1 MPYLEKKQEI
11 FASIT
16 LIFDILNNTLAL
28 PKWNIV
34 VDGVA
39 ELTPERYFVK
49 TSIGDMMSTR
59 LETITDD
66 RITIKLEGSFIEK
79 IGYKLIPMENSTEVI
94 VWSEFPNE
102 INREKLDLLVG
113 LFLKSLKKY
122 AEYLQGGG
130 NPEKYIKN

>member
-1 MPYLEKKQEI
+1 LPYLEKKQEV
-11 FASIT
+11 FAPIS
-16 LIFDILNNTLAL
+16 LIFDILNNTLDL

-34 VDGVA
+34 IDGVA
-39 ELTPERYFVK
+39 ELIPERYFVK

-66 RITIKLEGSFIEK
+66 KITIKLEGSIIEK
-79 IGYKLIPMENSTEVI
+79 MGYKLIRKENCIEVI
-94 VWSEFPNE
+94 IWSEFPNE
-102 INREKLDLLVG
+102 SNREKLNLLGG

-130 NPEKYIKN
+130 NPEMYSKN